1 MELLGRQKRFF
12 GKQLLIKDVRSLAHS
27 PRISV
32 FLFVL
37 LLPILLFSCGGQEAP
52 ELRLPPEQVLMARGT
67 AILVTSLFARLHE
80 VPDARSRVRYGIRLG
95 EIGIIENAS
104 SGQSLVAQQLDY
116 WYYVRIQEGEGS
128 ITGWIFG
135 GDVEIHGNLARA
147 QNAASQLL
155 NAQAR

>member
-1 MELLGRQKRFF
+1 LELFGTQKRLFRKLF
-12 GKQLLIKDVRSLAHS
+12 LIREFRKLFHS

-32 FLFVL
+32 GL
-37 LLPILLFSCGGQEAP
+37 LIIIPLIFFSCGGQEDP

-67 AILVTSLFARLHE
+67 AILVTSLYARLHE
-80 VPDARSRVRYGIRLG
+80 VPDARSRVRYGLRLG

-116 WYYVRIQEGEGS
+116 WYYVRIQEDEGTIS
-128 ITGWIFG
+128 GWIFG